1 MTFERTRDFGLVRAV
16 LTHPSQV
23 RMSADDGTDPV
34 NWSPC
39 EDERVLYVAARLG
52 AYDPVRHLPADELLG
67 IFTLIPQNAV
77 CCEIHAALLPF
88 AWGVRTREALRGAL
102 AWSFENT
109 PARRIVCG
117 IPAYNK
123 LAIKLAKDC
132 GFRAYGRNP
141 ASWLRHATLHDLVLL
156 GISRP

>member
-23 RMSADDGTDPV
+23 RMASDDGTDLAS
-34 NWSPC
+34 WSPC
-39 EDERVLYVAARLG
+39 EDERVCYITAREG
-52 AYDPVRHLPADELLG
+52 DAVLG
-67 IFTLIPQNAV
+67 IFTLIGQNAV
-77 CCEIHAALLPF
+77 CYEIHAALLPF
-88 AWGVRTREALRGAL
+88 AWGARTRTALRGAL

-109 PARRIVCG
+109 PVRRIVCG
-117 IPAYNK
+117 IPTYNK

>member
-1 MTFERTRDFGLVRAV
+1 MTFEWTRDFGLIKAV

-23 RMSADDGTDPV
+23 RMASDDGTDLAS
-34 NWSPC
+34 WSPC
-39 EDERVLYVAARLG
+39 EDERVCYITAREG
-52 AYDPVRHLPADELLG
+52 DAVRG
-67 IFTLIPQNAV
+67 IFTLIGQNAV
-77 CCEIHAALLPF
+77 CYEIHAAILPQS
-88 AWGVRTREALRGAL
+88 WGPGSREALRGAIEFFRSQTCNL
-102 AWSFENT
+102 NMGAGI
-109 PARRIVCG
+109 PRIVCG

-123 LAIKLAKDC
+123 LAIRLAKDC